1 MFASIR
7 ARILAASLA
16 IVLLALVTNAALNYF
31 VAKSYNDDAIASNLN
46 AVLAGHVDGIN
57 DWVATR
63 AQMIVSLE
71 QAASTSDP
79 LPAFLNIAHAGGFM
93 NVFVGRS
100 DKTSLFSAP
109 AGIPPD
115 YDPTARPWYKEAL
128 NAGKPIVT
136 RPYVDVTNGKLVVA
150 FAAPADETGGVKG
163 VVAGNVSLETVS
175 ANVNSIHP
183 TPASF
188 GMLVDGSGNIIA
200 YSDAKLIGKPV
211 TDLSPDLSL
220 SALMGAREPLRVTV
234 GGISKLMKA
243 SPIAGTDWQAIVAL
257 DEAEATAGMHS
268 QLVSA
273 LVALVVVVLVAA
285 LVMSAV
291 TTASLKRLS
300 TVRDAM
306 NAIGSGSG
314 DLTQRLPAQGRD
326 EVAQISRAFNQFV
339 DKLLVVMKQI
349 RDTSESVR
357 LAANEIATGNVDLS
371 GRTEAAAASLE
382 QTAASIEEITST
394 VTQSAGAAK
403 QANTKSTSAS
413 GIAARGGEVVNEVIS
428 TMGKIEAASGKIG
441 DIIGVIDGIAFQ
453 TNILALNAA
462 VEAARAGE
470 QGRGFAV
477 VASEV
482 RSLAQRSAQAAKEI
496 KGLIEATVESVGSGS
511 AQVRQAGETMQAIV
525 GSVNSVT
532 TIMSEIS
539 SAADEQTRGIQE
551 VNRAVAQ
558 LDEMVQQNAAL
569 VEESAAAAATLQ
581 TQANELAI
589 SVGQFVID

>member
-46 AVLAGHVDGIN
+46 AVSAGHVDGIN

-100 DKTSLFSAP
+100 DKTALFSAP
-109 AGIPPD
+109 AGIPAD
-115 YDPTARPWYKEAL
+115 YDPTGRPWYKEAL

-150 FAAPADETGGVKG
+150 FAAPADEMGGVKG
-163 VVAGNVSLETVS
+163 VVAGNVSLEAVS

-200 YSDAKLIGKPV
+200 YSDAKLVGKPI

-220 SALMGAREPLRVTV
+220 SALMGAREPLRVKV
-234 GGISKLMKA
+234 GGANKLMKA

-306 NAIGSGSG
+306 NTIGSGSG
-314 DLTQRLPAQGRD
+314 
-326 EVAQISRAFNQFV
+326 
-339 DKLLVVMKQI
+339 
-349 RDTSESVR
+349 
-357 LAANEIATGNVDLS
+357 
-371 GRTEAAAASLE
+371 
-382 QTAASIEEITST
+382 
-394 VTQSAGAAK
+394 
-403 QANTKSTSAS
+403 
-413 GIAARGGEVVNEVIS
+413 
-428 TMGKIEAASGKIG
+428 
-441 DIIGVIDGIAFQ
+441 
-453 TNILALNAA
+453 
-462 VEAARAGE
+462 
-470 QGRGFAV
+470 
-477 VASEV
+477 
-482 RSLAQRSAQAAKEI
+482 
-496 KGLIEATVESVGSGS
+496 
-511 AQVRQAGETMQAIV
+511 
-525 GSVNSVT
+525 
-532 TIMSEIS
+532 
-539 SAADEQTRGIQE
+539 
-551 VNRAVAQ
+551 
-558 LDEMVQQNAAL
+558 
-569 VEESAAAAATLQ
+569 
-581 TQANELAI
+581 
-589 SVGQFVID
+589 